1 MRKRMDNNITQKS
14 ALSTKSETRS
24 FFEGYRSVEFSI
36 RNLSFNY
43 QFKLWDADSDSVQI
57 IIRDDSD
64 ILHWLKVGSR
74 FESKFY
80 SDENIPS
87 INELETEIS
96 HIKKADEG
104 RFKGHYLVRLSVPC
118 LRA

>member
-1 MRKRMDNNITQKS
+1 MDNDISPKSPSGRNQK
-14 ALSTKSETRS
+14 TKS
-24 FFEGYRSVEFSI
+24 FLEGYRSVEFSI

-43 QFKLWDADSDSVQI
+43 QFKLWDVDSDSVQI

-64 ILHWLKVGSR
+64 LLNWLKVGSR
-74 FESKFY
+74 LESKFY
-80 SDENIPS
+80 SNENNPS
-87 INELETEIS
+87 INEFETEIS
-96 HIKKADEG
+96 HIMKADEG